1 MNEYIL
7 PMAGNTS
14 VYIDGKVL
22 EGVRGYAVSE
32 KTRFYT
38 VRELLGG
45 AVENMPLEITYTIK
59 LKMGLENKI
68 HVNSNFTLTV
78 KTPEYVRAY
87 SGARVLAVDEIMNSE
102 GRYEYVYTVEALRKS
117 EAKSEE

>member
-45 AVENMPLEITYTIK
+45 AVENMPLEKTYTIK
-59 LKMGLENKI
+59 IKMGLENKI

-87 SGARVLAVDEIMNSE
+87 SGARVLAVDGIMNSE